1 MPHTTYALIDCN
13 NFYVSCERVFN
24 PALRK
29 LPVTVLSNNDGCI
42 IARSD
47 EVKDLGIPMGA
58 PYFKYKKQ
66 LEENNCVVLSSNYTL
81 YGDMS
86 SRVMNCLSEFS
97 SQIKYYSIDEA
108 FIELSHIKQEDLT
121 EYGQEIKDYIYK
133 ATGIPVSLGIASTKT
148 LAKMANILAKKE
160 FRTSKREGRS
170 SKLNSVF
177 SLIGLKDCELAYCLE
192 KTKIEDVWGI
202 GSKYSKMLQANQV
215 ENALAFTKLPESF
228 VQAKMSVTGLK
239 TFRELKGI
247 SCLELDTITENKK
260 SIISSSSFGQPIEN
274 LEDLKPAVATF
285 CTRIG
290 EKLRKQGSKATYL
303 SVFITTSRFKSKEEL
318 YYQACLSVPLPE
330 ESNYTPQLIA
340 TAFKLLEKIY
350 KEGYQF
356 KNAGVMVSSLSQGV
370 QENLLREESEVVN
383 EKKEKA
389 MKVIDKLNS
398 KLGRYTIKQASLN
411 TKVKW
416 QPIANLRSPRYT
428 TEPMEMMRVKL

>member
-1 MPHTTYALIDCN
+1 MSHTTYALIDCN

-29 LPVTVLSNNDGCI
+29 LPVAVLSNNDGCI

-97 SQIKYYSIDEA
+97 SQIEYYSIDEA

-133 ATGIPVSLGIASTKT
+133 ATGIPVSLGIAPTKT

-160 FRTSKREGRS
+160 FRTSKREYRA

-177 SLIGLKDCELAYCLE
+177 SLIGLNDQELAYCLE

-202 GSKYSKMLQANQV
+202 GRKYSKMLQANQV
-215 ENALAFTKLPESF
+215 DDALAFTKLPESF

-239 TFRELKGI
+239 TLRELKGN

-330 ESNYTPQLIA
+330 ESNYTPQLIT
-340 TAFKLLEKIY
+340 TAFSLLEKIY

-356 KNAGVMVSSLSQGV
+356 KKAGVMVSSLSQGV

>member
-1 MPHTTYALIDCN
+1 MSHTTYALIDCN

-29 LPVTVLSNNDGCI
+29 LPVAVLSNNDGCI

-97 SQIKYYSIDEA
+97 SQIEYYSIDEA

-133 ATGIPVSLGIASTKT
+133 ATGIPVSLGIAPTKT

-160 FRTSKREGRS
+160 FRTSKREYRA

-177 SLIGLKDCELAYCLE
+177 SLIGLNDQELEYCLE

-202 GSKYSKMLQANQV
+202 GRKYSKMLQANQV
-215 ENALAFTKLPESF
+215 DDALAFTKLPESF

-239 TFRELKGI
+239 TLRELKGI
-247 SCLELDTITENKK
+247 NCLELDTITENKK

-330 ESNYTPQLIA
+330 ESNYTPQLIT
-340 TAFKLLEKIY
+340 TAFSLLEKIY

-356 KNAGVMVSSLSQGV
+356 KKAGVMVSSLSQGV

>member
-1 MPHTTYALIDCN
+1 
-13 NFYVSCERVFN
+13 
-24 PALRK
+24 
-29 LPVTVLSNNDGCI
+29 
-42 IARSD
+42 
-47 EVKDLGIPMGA
+47 
-58 PYFKYKKQ
+58 
-66 LEENNCVVLSSNYTL
+66 
-81 YGDMS
+81 
-86 SRVMNCLSEFS
+86 
-97 SQIKYYSIDEA
+97 
-108 FIELSHIKQEDLT
+108 
-121 EYGQEIKDYIYK
+121 
-133 ATGIPVSLGIASTKT
+133 
-148 LAKMANILAKKE
+148 
-160 FRTSKREGRS
+160 
-170 SKLNSVF
+170 
-177 SLIGLKDCELAYCLE
+177 
-192 KTKIEDVWGI
+192 
-202 GSKYSKMLQANQV
+202 MLQANQIDD
-215 ENALAFTKLPESF
+215 ALAFTKLPESF

-239 TFRELKGI
+239 TLRELKGI
-247 SCLELDTITENKK
+247 NCLELDTITENKK

-303 SVFITTSRFKSKEEL
+303 SVFITTSRFKSQEES

-330 ESNYTPQLIA
+330 ESNYTPQLIT
-340 TAFKLLEKIY
+340 TAFSLLEKIY

-356 KNAGVMVSSLSQGV
+356 KKAGVMVSSLSQGV

-428 TEPMEMMRVKL
+428 SEPMEMMRVKL